1 VALRNGLTWLAGYE
15 PFDRAVSV
23 AGNVSLALFLAM
35 ALMTL
40 RLWELADLAL
50 PVLLILAAQA
60 ALMAVWVVKVVYP
73 AMGGTY
79 EAVVLGAGQCGFG
92 LGGTPTAIANM
103 QAVTGRFGPAHLAF
117 VIVPLVGAFFLDL
130 ANAVVI
136 KLFLAVI
143 RRVGGA

>member
-1 VALRNGLTWLAGYE
+1 
-15 PFDRAVSV
+15 
-23 AGNVSLALFLAM
+23 
-35 ALMTL
+35 
-40 RLWELADLAL
+40 
-50 PVLLILAAQA
+50 
-60 ALMAVWVVKVVYP
+60 
-73 AMGGTY
+73 
-79 EAVVLGAGQCGFG
+79 
-92 LGGTPTAIANM
+92 M